1 MEIYLLA
8 LAFFVI
14 ATVYSSVGFGGG
26 SSYLALLALSGLDF
40 QLIRPTVLLCNIVVV
55 AGGTYV
61 FLKDKRYTLSQAL
74 PFVAVS
80 LPLAYLG
87 GLTPLKETTFF
98 ILLGVT
104 LVIASVFLWILP
116 KESQK
121 PGSSPAIVP
130 WAIGGFLGYLSG
142 LVSIGGGIFLSPIL
156 HFLRWADAR
165 TIAGL
170 ASFFILVNSAGGL
183 VGQLQAASSLPDWMR
198 IAPLL
203 VGVVCGGQ
211 LGSRFG
217 SRRLNQVVMKRITAV
232 LIFVAALFI
241 LQDHL

>member
-1 MEIYLLA
+1 MDIYFFA

-26 SSYLALLALSGLDF
+26 SSYLALLALSGMDF

-61 FLKDKRYTLSQAL
+61 FLRDKRFTLSQAL
-74 PFVAVS
+74 PFVAIS

-87 GLTPLKETTFF
+87 GLTPIQQNAFF
-98 ILLGVT
+98 ILLGIT
-104 LVIASVFLWILP
+104 LMVASIFLWIQP
-116 KESQK
+116 RNTAG
-121 PGSSPAIVP
+121 GSSRPAVVP
-130 WAIGGFLGYLSG
+130 YGIGGILGYLSG

-170 ASFFILVNSAGGL
+170 ASFFILLNSAGGL
-183 VGQLQAASSLPDWMR
+183 AGQLQQASTMPDWAQ

-203 VGVVCGGQ
+203 IAVVCGGQ
-211 LGSRFG
+211 LGSRLG
-217 SRRLNQVVMKRITAV
+217 SRRLNLLVMKRVTAA
-232 LIFVAALFI
+232 LIFVASLFI